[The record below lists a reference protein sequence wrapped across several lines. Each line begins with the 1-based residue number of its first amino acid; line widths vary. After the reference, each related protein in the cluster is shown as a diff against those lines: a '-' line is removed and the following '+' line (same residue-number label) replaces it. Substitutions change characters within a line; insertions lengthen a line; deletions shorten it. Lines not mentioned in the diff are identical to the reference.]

1 MVGGACWEVF
11 APVAMV
17 LSEAVE
23 QGPGSVLLCE
33 QQQQNVTL
41 AYIALSCFFKHCG
54 I

>member
-33 QQQQNVTL
+33 QQQNVTL
-41 AYIALSCFFKHCG
+41 AHLSCFFKHCG